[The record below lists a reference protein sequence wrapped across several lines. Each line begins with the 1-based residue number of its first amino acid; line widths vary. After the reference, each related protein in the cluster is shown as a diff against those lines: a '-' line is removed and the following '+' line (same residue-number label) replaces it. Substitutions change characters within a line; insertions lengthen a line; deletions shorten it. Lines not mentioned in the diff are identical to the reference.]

1 MTVGSQDLKNE
12 ESEEDI
18 YGRLKLA
25 EEQQV
30 DGFKFDP
37 EDPTYYLPEGFC
49 LPPKVYENLF
59 EH

>member
-18 YGRLKLA
+18 YDKLKLA

-37 EDPTYYLPEGFC
+37 EDPNYYL
-49 LPPKVYENLF
+49 
-59 EH
+59 